1 MQRALSIPSLVAV
14 VALAV
19 LGVAAGV
26 PAAEAKGPPK
36 TVARGK
42 DTTPP
47 TITCPSGITVNAM
60 WSFGAVVTFTVT
72 ATDDKDPSPT
82 LTVSPLSGSLFP
94 VGTTT
99 VTATATDWRGNTS
112 SRTFGVTVL
121 PFTQPVLPPVLPP
134 EGVRTYKADWVV
146 DESDQQ
152 TDGFIVSFFEWD
164 ITVAADGTVS
174 GTGHQTNLLME
185 SYGFYP
191 YRLGPV
197 LSGLSGEGVVSG
209 TIAADGSCQF
219 TSSATYW
226 VWISPYYDADG
237 NPVYTQRTASFS
249 GAATAT
255 WNSSAHLWFSPDPL
269 AAPSPIFT
277 DGWYVQ

>member
-1 MQRALSIPSLVAV
+1 MRYAASISKSAVAIAL
-14 VALAV
+14 LA
-19 LGVAAGV
+19 LGVFAGLS
-26 PAAEAKGPPK
+26 PAEAKGGPPK
-36 TVARGK
+36 TAGRGNDK
-42 DTTPP
+42 TAP
-47 TITCPSGITVNAM
+47 TITCPSGITTEAPF
-60 WSFGAVVTFTVT
+60 SSSSGAYVWFTVT

-82 LTVSPLSGSLFP
+82 LTVNPPSGSLFP

-99 VTATATDWRGNTS
+99 VTSTATDWKGNTS

-121 PFTQPVLPPVLPP
+121 PFTQTVLPP
-134 EGVRTYKADWVV
+134 EGVRTYKAYWVDSGDW
-146 DESDQQ
+146 QY
-152 TDGFIVSFFEWD
+152 GGYYYFEWD

-174 GTGHQTNLLME
+174 GTGSQTELLTE
-185 SYGFYP
+185 SFY
-191 YRLGPV
+191 YDEYFYAAGPV
-197 LSGLSGEGVVSG
+197 PSGLSGEGVLSG

-226 VWISPYYDADG
+226 VWIDGDYDADG

-255 WNSSAHLWFSPDPL
+255 WDSSANLWFSSDPL
-269 AAPSPIFT
+269 AARDPSYT